1 MENKLSAAMADYLK
15 IIYLLEK
22 EKKVARVSDIGRKME
37 VRKASVVSAVNY
49 LKRAELIQHERYG
62 FITLTPR
69 GRQAAEAI
77 NRKYEILLDFF
88 QNTVKTGENRA
99 KEEASKI
106 QHLIS
111 AESTDKIQLLVNT
124 LKKRAK
130 EPVKAVNIKSKV
142 KGKTKK
148 RA

>member
-69 GRQAAEAI
+69 GKQAAEAI
-77 NRKYEILLDFF
+77 NRKYEILLDFL
-88 QNTVKTGENRA
+88 QNAVKTGENRA

-111 AESTDKIQLLVNT
+111 TESVDKIQLFINAFNR
-124 LKKRAK
+124 KAK
-130 EPVKAVNIKSKV
+130 EPAKTINARSRSKV
-142 KGKTKK
+142 KTAK
-148 RA
+148 RV

>member
-22 EKKVARVSDIGRKME
+22 EKKVARVSDIGRKLE

-62 FITLTPR
+62 FIILTPR
-69 GRQAAEAI
+69 GKQAAEAI
-77 NRKYEILLDFF
+77 NRKYEILVEFL

-106 QHLIS
+106 QHLLS
-111 AESTDKIQLLVNT
+111 AESVDKIQLLVNS
-124 LKKRAK
+124 LKKK
-130 EPVKAVNIKSKV
+130 EQIKTKSNRTKLKV
-142 KGKTKK
+142 KKIKNS
-148 RA
+148 

>member
-22 EKKVARVSDIGRKME
+22 EKKVARVSDIGRRME

-77 NRKYEILLDFF
+77 NCKYEILLDFF

-111 AESTDKIQLLVNT
+111 GESTEKIRLLINA
-124 LKKRAK
+124 LNK
-130 EPVKAVNIKSKV
+130 NSKV
-142 KGKTKK
+142 IKVKPKSKGKTKK
-148 RA
+148 RV